1 MHACR
6 GVLAPDFWEI
16 TARSARVAGQVGKAK
31 VSDRSTLTS
40 SAAGRYATALFE
52 LAQEAGALDE
62 AERDLNALG
71 SAIDESS
78 DLTALI
84 SSPIYTRAQQGNAMA
99 AIADA
104 MGLGDLVRNLIGLMA
119 SKRRL
124 FVLPELISIFAELM
138 ADHRG
143 EITAEVT
150 AARPLSEA
158 QQAALA
164 EKLGAATSKQVKLDI
179 AVDDALIGGLVVKLG
194 SRMID
199 TSIRSKLAGL
209 QNAMREVR

>member
-1 MHACR
+1 M
-6 GVLAPDFWEI
+6 
-16 TARSARVAGQVGKAK
+16 
-31 VSDRSTLTS
+31 SDRSTLTS

-62 AERDLNALG
+62 TER
-71 SAIDESS
+71 
-78 DLTALI
+78 DLTALGAAIEESDDLTSLI
-84 SSPIYTRAQQGNAMA
+84 SSPVYTRAQQGSAMA

-104 MGLGDLVRNLIGLMA
+104 MGLGELVRNLIGLMA

-158 QQAALA
+158 QQTALA
-164 EKLGAATSKQVKLDI
+164 EKLGTATSKQVKLNI
-179 AVDDALIGGLVVKLG
+179 AVDEDLIGGLVVKLG